1 MLRDSDAARHRASGG
16 MVGLFFV
23 GLVLVVLFSSGT
35 AGVMATRTSVPT
47 ETTTASVDS
56 AERAE
61 VTARFQQ
68 IMALRQ
74 QALRKRDM
82 GILRRIYTPDSPQ
95 LRRDSTEIRTMRRKR
110 ERWVGLEL
118 PVSVLKAS
126 ADSSRRWTVVALLG
140 RSDARLETDAGELI
154 RKVDGN
160 RQVYWCSLVRDPGKG
175 WLLYQ
180 LVPPESLQPST
191 R

>member
-1 MLRDSDAARHRASGG
+1 MLRDSVAVRHRASGG
-16 MVGLFFV
+16 IVGLFFV
-23 GLVLVVLFSSGT
+23 GLVLVALFSSGT
-35 AGVMATRTSVPT
+35 AGVMATRTPAPTVSTAVSV
-47 ETTTASVDS
+47 ESI
-56 AERAE
+56 ERAQ

-74 QALRKRDM
+74 QALRKRDVR
-82 GILRRIYTPDSPQ
+82 ILRRIYTTDSPQ
-95 LRRDSTEIRTMRRKR
+95 LRRDGTEIQTLRRKR

-118 PVSVLKAS
+118 PVSVLKAT
-126 ADSSRRWTVVALLG
+126 ADSSRRWTIVALLG
-140 RSDARLETDAGELI
+140 RSDTRLETESGELI

>member
-1 MLRDSDAARHRASGG
+1 MRQRTGGG

-23 GLVLVVLFSSGT
+23 GLVLVVLFSSGM
-35 AGVMATRTSVPT
+35 AGVIATRTSIPT
-47 ETTTASVDS
+47 ETTTASVQS

-74 QALRKRDM
+74 QALRKLDTR
-82 GILRRIYTPDSPQ
+82 ILRAIYTPDSPQ
-95 LRRDSTEIRTMRRKR
+95 LRRDRTEIQTMRRKQ

-118 PVSVLKAS
+118 PVSILKAS
-126 ADSSRRWTVVALLG
+126 ADSSRRWTIVALLG
-140 RSDARLETDAGELI
+140 RSDARLETSSGELI

-175 WLLYQ
+175 WLVYR

>member
-1 MLRDSDAARHRASGG
+1 

-23 GLVLVVLFSSGT
+23 GLVLVALFSSGA
-35 AGVMATRTSVPT
+35 AGVVATRTSVPT
-47 ETTTASVDS
+47 ETTTASVES

-74 QALRKRDM
+74 QALRRRDLSV
-82 GILRRIYTPDSPQ
+82 LRAIYTPDSPQ
-95 LRRDSTEIRTMRRKR
+95 LRRDRTEIQTLWRKH
-110 ERWVGLEL
+110 ERWVGLQL
-118 PVSVLKAS
+118 PVSILKAS
-126 ADSSRRWTVVALLG
+126 ADSDRRWMIVALLG
-140 RSDARLETDAGELI
+140 RSDARLETSSGELI

-160 RQVYWCSLVRDPGKG
+160 RQVYWCSLVKDPGKG
-175 WLLYQ
+175 WLVYQ
-180 LVPPESLQPST
+180 LVPPESLRPSA